1 MIRVKAFQLMVL
13 VSLFAYNSACVHSYT
28 DAQNQCSNTKHLLL
42 PDSILLVRPEGGLG
56 VIGTKCLSTGNR
68 TTIITTIW
76 GECHV
81 CMAKFKEWE
90 QIRGKAPFKDVQMVY
105 IVTTPY
111 PDYFLKVFYP
121 EIKHGGILLIDVD
134 DSFYSLNNLKYAQ
147 AHLNTFLVDSTLS
160 IILQGDPLVM
170 PGMLER
176 YEKAIISYLEN

>member
-1 MIRVKAFQLMVL
+1 MDGIKILYSLVI
-13 VSLFAYNSACVHSYT
+13 VSLVILNYACTGTNT
-28 DAQNQCSNTKHLLL
+28 DTQTQCSNTKHLLL
-42 PDSILLVRPEGGLG
+42 PDSIILVRPKG
-56 VIGTKCLSTGNR
+56 VLSVTGTKCLSTGNR
-68 TTIITTIW
+68 TTIITPIW

-90 QIRGKAPFKDVQMVY
+90 KIRGKAPFKDVQMAY

-121 EIKHGGILLIDVD
+121 EIKHGGILLIDD
-134 DSFYSLNNLKYAQ
+134 SDSFHSLNNLKYSQ
-147 AHLNTFLVDSTLS
+147 AHLNTFLVDSTFS
-160 IILQGDPLVM
+160 IMLQGDPLVM

>member
-1 MIRVKAFQLMVL
+1 MNTQCADQTFAKISIPD
-13 VSLFAYNSACVHSYT
+13 SLFKIDDESC
-28 DAQNQCSNTKHLLL
+28 LLKVN
-42 PDSILLVRPEGGLG
+42 PK
-56 VIGTKCLSTGNR
+56 VIVDWSTAV
-68 TTIITTIW
+68 IITTIW

-90 QIRGKAPFKDVQMVY
+90 KIRGKEPFKDLQVVY

-121 EIKHGGILLIDVD
+121 EIKHSGILLIDD
-134 DSFYSLNNLKYAQ
+134 SDSFYSLNNLKYSQ

-170 PGMLER
+170 PGMLEQ
-176 YEKAIISYLEN
+176 YEKAIKSYLDN